1 MPPDA
6 SIRCPFIQ
14 RALSEHK
21 NAIMPPISLALPVT
35 KAIFGIILMM
45 MMR

>member
-14 RALSEHK
+14 KASSEHK
-21 NAIMPPISLALPVT
+21 NAMIPPMSLALPVT